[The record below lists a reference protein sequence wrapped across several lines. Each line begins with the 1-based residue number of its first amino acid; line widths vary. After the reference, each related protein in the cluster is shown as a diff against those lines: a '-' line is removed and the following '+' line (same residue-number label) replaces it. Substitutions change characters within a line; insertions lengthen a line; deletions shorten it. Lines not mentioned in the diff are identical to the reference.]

1 MEKVRRFIQAIR
13 SNAFYRALAYILL
26 CVVIALTATVIQS
39 VKDKAK
45 YTAMMETQRA
55 ELVAEYEAQIAE
67 IVIEYQ
73 DQIGTI
79 TYEYEHG
86 TSKSAIEKEAEFIAK
101 VLYGTAA
108 GHNSIDQRTAVWCIL
123 NRVDHSSFPDTVQ
136 EVCQQSSQ
144 WIGYSDDNP
153 IIDSL
158 YEIAM
163 NELTIWHNGRRPVS
177 EDYVY
182 MSWSSNEIMLRNTY
196 KQNNSTRYWQ
206 AN

>member
-1 MEKVRRFIQAIR
+1 MEKVRRSIQAIQ
-13 SNAFYRALAYILL
+13 SNAFYRISLYILL
-26 CVVIALTATVIQS
+26 CVIIAITATIRQS
-39 VKDKAK
+39 IKDKAK
-45 YTAMMETQRA
+45 YEAMMETQRA

-86 TSKSAIEKEAEFIAK
+86 TSKSAIEKEAEFVAK

-108 GHNSIDQRTAVWCIL
+108 SHNSIDQRTAVWCIL

>member
-1 MEKVRRFIQAIR
+1 MEKVRRFIQAIQ
-13 SNAFYRALAYILL
+13 SNAFYRISLYILL
-26 CVVIALTATVIQS
+26 CVIIAITATIRQS
-39 VKDKAK
+39 IKDKAK
-45 YTAMMETQRA
+45 YEAMMETQRA

-86 TSKSAIEKEAEFIAK
+86 TSKSAIEKEAEFVAK

-108 GHNSIDQRTAVWCIL
+108 SHNSIDQRTAVWCIL

>member
-1 MEKVRRFIQAIR
+1 MVP
-13 SNAFYRALAYILL
+13 
-26 CVVIALTATVIQS
+26 
-39 VKDKAK
+39 
-45 YTAMMETQRA
+45 
-55 ELVAEYEAQIAE
+55 
-67 IVIEYQ
+67 
-73 DQIGTI
+73 
-79 TYEYEHG
+79 
-86 TSKSAIEKEAEFIAK
+86 
-101 VLYGTAA
+101 
-108 GHNSIDQRTAVWCIL
+108 W
-123 NRVDHSSFPDTVQ
+123 NRCFQ

-163 NELTIWHNGRRPVS
+163 NELAIWHNGRRPVS

>member
-1 MEKVRRFIQAIR
+1 MEKVRCFIQAIR

-39 VKDKAK
+39 AKDKAK
-45 YTAMMETQRA
+45 YTAMMEAQRA

-86 TSKSAIEKEAEFIAK
+86 TSKNEIEKEAEFIAK

-108 GHNSIDQRTAVWCIL
+108 SHNSICQRTAVWCIL
-123 NRVDHSSFPDTVQ
+123 NRVDHNSFPDSVQ
-136 EVCQQSSQ
+136 EVCQQPSQ

-153 IIDSL
+153 ILDSL

-163 NELTIWHNGRRPVS
+163 AELTIWHNGRRPVN

-182 MSWSSNEIMLRNTY
+182 MSWTSNDIQLRNTY
-196 KQNNSTRYWQ
+196 KQTANTRYWQ

>member
-39 VKDKAK
+39 AKDKAK